1 MIEPTGRLGWRKARR
16 CGSGACVEVA
26 RDGDQILVRDSK
38 DPQAAPL
45 KFTPQEWDHFLTGAR
60 EGDFDF

>member
-1 MIEPTGRLGWRKARR
+1 MIEPTGKLRWQKARR
-16 CGSGACVEVA
+16 CASGACVEVA

-38 DPQAAPL
+38 APLSAPL
-45 KFTPQEWDHFLTGAR
+45 KFTPEEWDHFLTGAR

>member
-1 MIEPTGRLGWRKARR
+1 MIEPVEKLSWRKARR
-16 CGSGACVEVA
+16 CSAGACVEVA

-38 DPQAAPL
+38 APESAPL
-45 KFTPQEWDHFLTGAR
+45 RFSRKEWEHFVTGAR